1 MRISATLIQLSN
13 SMECVE
19 FQTCTRLARD
29 ISLAGLVEIENYTPS
44 LKIVRGDLY
53 SAVKGIQA
61 KLIMY

>member
-1 MRISATLIQLSN
+1 
-13 SMECVE
+13 MECVE

-29 ISLAGLVEIENYTPS
+29 IFLAGLVEIENYTPS